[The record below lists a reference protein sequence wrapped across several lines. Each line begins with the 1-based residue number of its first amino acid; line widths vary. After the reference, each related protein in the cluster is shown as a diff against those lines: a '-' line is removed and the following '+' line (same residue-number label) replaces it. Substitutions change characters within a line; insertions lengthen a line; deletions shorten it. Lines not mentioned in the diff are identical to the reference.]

1 MFDHRVKQTT
11 LCYLEQDDK
20 YLMLHRVKKQND
32 QNHNLWI
39 AVGGKVEEGE
49 SPDECM
55 LREVREETG
64 LQLREWQYRGIVT
77 FVSDEYE
84 NEYMHLF
91 TTSQFD
97 GAMVEDCREGDL
109 QWIAKSDLFN
119 LPMWQGDRI
128 FLRLLMNASQPFFSL
143 KLVYTK
149 AQGLVSATLDGRPLP
164 LQ

>member
-1 MFDHRVKQTT
+1 MFDHKVKQTT
-11 LCYLEQDDK
+11 LCYLEQEDK
-20 YLMLHRVKKQND
+20 YLMLHRVKKHD
-32 QNHNLWI
+32 DPNHDMWI

-64 LQLREWQYRGIVT
+64 LQLQGWQYRGIVT

-91 TTSQFD
+91 TSSHFD
-97 GAMVEDCREGDL
+97 GALVGDCKEGDL
-109 QWIAKSDLFN
+109 QWIEKGALFE
-119 LPMWQGDRI
+119 LPMWPGDRI
-128 FLRLLMNASQPFFSL
+128 FLRLLMDKAQPFFSL

-149 AQGLVSATLDGRPLP
+149 VQGLVSATLDGRELP
-164 LQ
+164 IE